1 MDIGRYFVHI
11 CGLSIHVFTCMSVP
25 VTICVS
31 VCVIP
36 QERKWQWGVSRPP
49 GDWQRARSQ
58 DRGRARDTSCT
69 CWKPLQTQETG
80 TDPATHTSFTLS
92 VKSSGSLY
100 CISEWVTICFCWP
113 LVLYSCSISPTTV
126 ATSWRWVKK
135 RDRTGRCS
143 RGICATVWSPLSPLA
158 TSATRRTAVR
168 KRQGLKTAAKHTY
181 VELGGPEGGQGR
193 LRQTSVCV
201 CVCACVCVRV

>member
-1 MDIGRYFVHI
+1 MCVSVCRDIWRHCVHI

-80 TDPATHTSFTLS
+80 TDPATHTSFTLT
-92 VKSSGSLY
+92 VNSSGSLY
-100 CISEWVTICFCWP
+100 CISEMGDNLYDVFASVDLSFSIPAVSVP
-113 LVLYSCSISPTTV
+113 LQ
-126 ATSWRWVKK
+126 
-135 RDRTGRCS
+135 
-143 RGICATVWSPLSPLA
+143 SPLHDSGW
-158 TSATRRTAVR
+158 
-168 KRQGLKTAAKHTY
+168 KRET
-181 VELGGPEGGQGR
+181 GQGGVPEEYAQPSGV
-193 LRQTSVCV
+193 L
-201 CVCACVCVRV
+201 

>member
-80 TDPATHTSFTLS
+80 TDPATHTSFTLCEELWFIILHQWMGDDLLLLTS
-92 VKSSGSLY
+92 RSLFLQYQSHYSRHFMTVGEKERQDREVFQRNMRNRLESFKSTRYKRHKKDRSQKKARAQNCSKTHL
-100 CISEWVTICFCWP
+100 CWV
-113 LVLYSCSISPTTV
+113 
-126 ATSWRWVKK
+126 RW
-135 RDRTGRCS
+135 TWGRP
-143 RGICATVWSPLSPLA
+143 R
-158 TSATRRTAVR
+158 
-168 KRQGLKTAAKHTY
+168 
-181 VELGGPEGGQGR
+181 
-193 LRQTSVCV
+193 
-201 CVCACVCVRV
+201 